1 MGLTVFLD
9 LGCTRFTYPLTIHFL
24 AISTSLNPKFLE
36 EVCYN
41 SLIPKFLIFSKD
53 PGGTLEE
60 LQHSV
65 EDFYRESPE
74 GWSCG
79 KMTCT
84 GLGALSSGAVCS
96 LVAGKARFDVGW
108 DGLDVEAKNGSFC
121 SWFI

>member
-1 MGLTVFLD
+1 MLQFLD
-9 LGCTRFTYPLTIHFL
+9 
-24 AISTSLNPKFLE
+24 PKNFQR
-36 EVCYN
+36 
-41 SLIPKFLIFSKD
+41 FSKKSHT
-53 PGGTLEE
+53 GTLEE

-96 LVAGKARFDVGW
+96 LVAGKARLGW
-108 DGLDVEAKNGSFC
+108 IGGRSTKWQVFVTVFFLRK
-121 SWFI
+121 